1 MEQFTFENRRQEAH
15 GAARG
20 EAAWGRLVLLT
31 KNNKSDVPDHFDLL
45 RSKHRVGRV
54 STRSDLLITKQFISG
69 LHCSIQLRGKD
80 DRGEP
85 IVEVEDHSLHGT
97 YVNGKKIGLRRSAK
111 ATKGDRINFSAPG
124 ASGWWDNCSPFE
136 SSFSNLS
143 LFLLGVNEIAYK
155 LEILPS
161 GLTKQNE
168 ELHARLSADEMSVAG
183 RTRKRIHEELQSTQS
198 PTSVVVS
205 PPRPRPAKKLRVVS
219 LSQQSSQEYAS
230 RPASQSGSERS
241 NTPATQQSV
250 QDNKPQTKAPGKS
263 RRRPDDKT
271 LEEIQK
277 ENAELRKQNAEFQKK
292 HIEIHQIYTEN
303 SIALIK
309 ATKQLDPMQKEV
321 EAASK
326 EILALKN
333 AHEEE
338 LKKMREQ
345 AAADLAKKDEE
356 LKKMKDELK
365 AVKETLDLIV
375 ADPTKPQE
383 VRSVDELSKAIYD
396 LNRQKDAVAQDVAMQ
411 KNLQD
416 RTDVTP
422 PSKRMVAQ
430 MEKATQ
436 IHQESKHFV
445 EMTDKYFNAMLAIAK
460 KHEVMS
466 RSVANADL
474 SNLSGSSQSQDSI
487 DAGQLRRGRRS
498 SQLSVASNE
507 HSEPSPPDAAP
518 TTDTA
523 EEIKRATS
531 QDFNNYGASSATSN
545 RPDTMS
551 RPPVYRSGEQ
561 RAQVPQGTVE
571 DEETKGGDEETKGG
585 DEETEGREA
594 DEETKGEDNNEET
607 KGD

>member
-1 MEQFTFENRRQEAH
+1 MEVFDYDRLKVYPKLYMNSSHLKIGAKKLMVLPEA
-15 GAARG
+15 RLLP
-20 EAAWGRLVLLT
+20 WGRLVLLT
-31 KNNKSDVPDHFDLL
+31 KNNESDVPDHFDLL

-85 IVEVEDHSLHGT
+85 IVEVEDHSCLHGT

-124 ASGWWDNCSPFE
+124 ASG
-136 SSFSNLS
+136 
-143 LFLLGVNEIAYK
+143 VNEIAYK

-168 ELHARLSADEMSVAG
+168 ELHARLSVDEMSVAG
-183 RTRKRIHEELQSTQS
+183 RTRKRIHEEFQSTQC

-205 PPRPRPAKKLRVVS
+205 PPRPRPTKKLRVVS

-230 RPASQSGSERS
+230 QSASQSGSERS
-241 NTPATQQSV
+241 NTPATQESMH
-250 QDNKPQTKAPGKS
+250 DNKPQSKAPGKR

-292 HIEIHQIYTEN
+292 HIEIHQVYTEN

-309 ATKQLDPMQKEV
+309 TTKQLEPMQKEV
-321 EAASK
+321 EAAKK
-326 EILALKN
+326 EILALKK

-356 LKKMKDELK
+356 LKKM
-365 AVKETLDLIV
+365 
-375 ADPTKPQE
+375 
-383 VRSVDELSKAIYD
+383 R
-396 LNRQKDAVAQDVAMQ
+396 
-411 KNLQD
+411 
-416 RTDVTP
+416 RTP
-422 PSKRMVAQ
+422 LSKRMVAQ

-445 EMTDKYFNAMLAIAK
+445 EMTGKYFNAMLAIAK
-460 KHEVMS
+460 KHEAMA
-466 RSVANADL
+466 RSIANADL
-474 SNLSGSSQSQDSI
+474 SNLSGSSQSQDST
-487 DAGQLRRGRRS
+487 DAGQLQPALRTE
-498 SQLSVASNE
+498 ASRK
-507 HSEPSPPDAAP
+507 AGV
-518 TTDTA
+518 
-523 EEIKRATS
+523 
-531 QDFNNYGASSATSN
+531 NYL
-545 RPDTMS
+545 
-551 RPPVYRSGEQ
+551 
-561 RAQVPQGTVE
+561 
-571 DEETKGGDEETKGG
+571 
-585 DEETEGREA
+585 
-594 DEETKGEDNNEET
+594 
-607 KGD
+607 